1 MRKAQYQAPPARK
14 SGARHSL
21 DMHAAASQPGRSETR
36 LTLDYTPGA
45 VLTIL
50 RGARISMSLTWPRL
64 ELDRADRCRN
74 NSYCRPYTAM
84 QPLALCVVQ
93 SEPRLHG
100 HEDLIS
106 ELVNRDAV
114 GIGAGRD
121 VDEPRARCGI
131 NYAHH
136 RPAGHIPACGV
147 VTVVAGVVPD
157 FVHAAG
163 LSNVGHDLVGSA
175 VKNGL

>member
-1 MRKAQYQAPPARK
+1 MRKATVPGPASKK

-93 SEPRLHG
+93 SEP
-100 HEDLIS
+100 
-106 ELVNRDAV
+106 
-114 GIGAGRD
+114 
-121 VDEPRARCGI
+121 
-131 NYAHH
+131 
-136 RPAGHIPACGV
+136 ACMG
-147 VTVVAGVVPD
+147 T
-157 FVHAAG
+157 
-163 LSNVGHDLVGSA
+163 
-175 VKNGL
+175 KI